1 MILRSARS
9 IILALAGLSLAGP
22 ALAHHSFAMFD
33 HENQRKFTG
42 TVAEFQWTN
51 PHVYIVIDVA
61 GEAAAVDRWTL
72 EGASPAILSRI
83 GWKFNTVKEG
93 DEVTVIVGPL
103 RNGEPGALLKQI
115 TLPDGSKLG
124 NGGPAGEPNIE

>member
-1 MILRSARS
+1 MTLRSPRF
-9 IILALAGLSLAGP
+9 ILAALTGLSFVAP

-33 HENQRKFTG
+33 HDNQRKFTG

-51 PHVYIVIDVA
+51 PHVYIVIDVPDEA
-61 GEAAAVDRWTL
+61 GAAERWTL

-103 RNGEPGALLKQI
+103 RSGEPGALLKQI
-115 TLPDGSKLG
+115 TLPDGTKLG
-124 NGGPAGEPNIE
+124 NGGPAGKPNIE